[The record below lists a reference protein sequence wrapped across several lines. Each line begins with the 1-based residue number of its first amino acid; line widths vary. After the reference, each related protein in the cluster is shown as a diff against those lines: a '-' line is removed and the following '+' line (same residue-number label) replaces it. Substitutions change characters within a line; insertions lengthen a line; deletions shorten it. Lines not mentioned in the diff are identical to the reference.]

1 MKYGSAYAAVSGSKR
16 QLSARGPAGRVE
28 AESADQ
34 VGGFR
39 LGLWVVD
46 GESRVLQWSQRCYS
60 FIDELRTRL
69 LRISL
74 DGISSRNTEP
84 LPEPETHADPPAP
97 APQQP

>member
-1 MKYGSAYAAVSGSKR
+1 M
-16 QLSARGPAGRVE
+16 
-28 AESADQ
+28 
-34 VGGFR
+34 
-39 LGLWVVD
+39 
-46 GESRVLQWSQRCYS
+46 LQWSQRCYS